1 MASAS
6 ISASSG
12 PETEDGPLGETF
24 HSLRGS
30 ISNFH
35 FTRPTTQ
42 RFSNCTACSQKVLEE
57 FAQKGFQLLF
67 QTSENPKYLEDLT
80 GLSNLMS
87 DMNFDDVIVCS
98 DEDDFWNRFVKFF
111 QNSQDRENSSLEI
124 SWVLSL
130 EYLSSTMIYEKLVD
144 LMGLSFDIC
153 AE

>member
-1 MASAS
+1 MLQHPNGLMASAS
-6 ISASSG
+6 IGSSDQQ
-12 PETEDGPLGETF
+12 PEEGPLGETF

-57 FAQKGFQLLF
+57 FAHKGFQLLL
-67 QTSENPKYLEDLT
+67 QTSDNPKYLEDLT

-98 DEDDFWNRFVKFF
+98 DSEDDF
-111 QNSQDRENSSLEI
+111 
-124 SWVLSL
+124 
-130 EYLSSTMIYEKLVD
+130 
-144 LMGLSFDIC
+144 
-153 AE
+153 